1 MLPFFGLKDLCYQ
14 IGCGFS
20 MFWCKI
26 LPRSLLDSVNIGA
39 QNLELGENFGN
50 GRSIY

>member
-14 IGCGFS
+14 IECGFS

-26 LPRSLLDSVNIGA
+26 LRSLLDSLNIGA
-39 QNLELGENFGN
+39 QNLELGENFGS